1 MLNKVAEKSKE
12 EDLHFFWHMQVVSSG
27 SSWRAPISIR
37 DSLAYPEVTGYIA
50 EHYFE
55 EFEHG

>member
-27 SSWRAPISIR
+27 SSWRATIR
-37 DSLAYPEVTGYIA
+37 IGDSLAHSEVTGYIA
-50 EHYFE
+50 QHYFE
-55 EFEHG
+55 EFEHW